1 MKATVLIDNLT
12 LGTLAAEWGLS
23 IYIEYNDHKILLD
36 TGASDRFARNAEVL
50 GVNLGAVEC
59 GVLSHA
65 HYDHANGLAAFFAH
79 NASAPFYLRA
89 GTKEN
94 CYGKRWIFHKYN
106 GIQRGYLQKY
116 ANRLIYAESRCEIF
130 TGVTLLAHSTA
141 GLEKYG
147 AQNYLYIRK
156 NGRYLSDSFEHEQSL
171 IFDTEKGLAVFSSC
185 SHAGADNIIQEALDA
200 FPGKKIY
207 AMVGGFHLY
216 HTSSRDV
223 CAFANRLRATGVE
236 KIYTGHC
243 TGDAAF
249 RVLREELGEQAV
261 QMRTGMEIVL

>member
-12 LGTLAAEWGLS
+12 RGTLATEWGLS
-23 IYIEYNDHKILLD
+23 IYIEYNGHKILLD
-36 TGASDRFARNAEVL
+36 TGASERFARNAAAL
-50 GVNLGAVEC
+50 GVDLGAVEC

-79 NASAPFYLRA
+79 NATAPFYLRE
-89 GTKEN
+89 GIKEN

-106 GIQRGYLQKY
+106 GIQRGYLRKY
-116 ANRLIYAESRCEIF
+116 SGRLIYAESRREILP
-130 TGVTLLAHSTA
+130 GVTLLAHSTA

-156 NGRYLSDSFEHEQSL
+156 NGRFLPDSFEHEQSL
-171 IFDTEKGLAVFSSC
+171 IFNTEKGLAVFSSC
-185 SHAGADNIIQEALDA
+185 SHGGADNIIQEALDA

-216 HTSSRDV
+216 HTSPEDV
-223 CAFANRLRATGVE
+223 RAFANRLRATGVE

-243 TGDAAF
+243 TGEAAF
-249 RVLREELGEQAV
+249 RILKEEMGEQAA
-261 QMRTGMEIVL
+261 QLRTGMEIVL